1 MTTVK
6 PTTSK
11 TASTIA
17 TAPGTKTAAAPSATP
32 ASIGPQLLDLNRV
45 APEAAVGQLI
55 DHAYINNASDLF
67 LVTNEQHVAALVRH
81 LGIVRTISVLDAE
94 QGKRCI
100 AHLRNIASMDVA
112 EKRRCADG
120 RWIYHVEEADEDVD
134 LRINSI
140 PTLHG
145 EDLAI
150 RLLSRR
156 SSIFALENLGMTAE
170 QLTAYKSMLASP
182 SGLILITGPTGSGKT
197 ATLYS
202 SLVTLNDGKRKI
214 NTIENPVE
222 YAIDGLRQSQ
232 INPAIGL
239 TFSDLLRSILRQGPD
254 VIMIG
259 EIRDEESAQI
269 AVRAANS
276 GIVVFATLHAASA
289 IGALQSLRGL
299 GINSRFLSTALRGIV
314 AQRLVRTL
322 CPNCKIGFDL
332 SDAPDTFDDLKK
344 YLKPG
349 EGKTLYGPR
358 GCEACNQTGYAGRT
372 GIFEILSVDR
382 GIRHL
387 VGENDSAQS
396 IRENALS
403 QSMLEFRQSAMLKVA
418 RGETSTEEVFRVI
431 PSEDILAED

>member
-1 MTTVK
+1 MT
-6 PTTSK
+6 S
-11 TASTIA
+11 TA
-17 TAPGTKTAAAPSATP
+17 
-32 ASIGPQLLDLNRV
+32 PQLLDVTKLP
-45 APEAAVGQLI
+45 PEAAMARRV
-55 DHAYINNASDLF
+55 DHAASIGASDLF

-81 LGIVRTISVLDAE
+81 LGIVRTISILGSE

-100 AHLRNIASMDVA
+100 AHLRYVAGMDVA

-120 RWIYHVEEADEDVD
+120 RWIFQAESLDEQID

-156 SSIFALENLGMTAE
+156 SSIFTLENLGMTAE
-170 QLTAYKSMLASP
+170 QLSAYQAMLSTP

-202 SLVTLNDGKRKI
+202 SLLTLNNGRRKI
-214 NTIENPVE
+214 NTIEDPVE

-232 INPAIGL
+232 VNPAINL

-259 EIRDEESAQI
+259 EIRDEETAQT

-289 IGALQSLRGL
+289 LGAIQSMRGL
-299 GINSRFLSTALRGIV
+299 GINPRFLSTALRGVV

-322 CPNCKIGFDL
+322 CLKCRTSFDL
-332 SDAPDTFDDLKK
+332 SDAPHTFDDLRR

-349 EGKTLYGPR
+349 EGNILYAAR
-358 GCEACNQTGYAGRT
+358 GCDACGQSGYAGRT
-372 GIFEILSVDR
+372 GIFEVLPVDR
-382 GIRHL
+382 DIRHL
-387 VGENDSAQS
+387 IGENVVARK
-396 IRENALS
+396 IRDKAIG

-431 PSEDILAED
+431 PGEDILAED